1 MAKSINGTVTQT
13 VVLGKHGY
21 GSYLYIT
28 TAGVVLP
35 GAGARGVVIPA
46 SIQRGEV
53 SNYGQVFGGAGAAGG
68 AGGIALAALGND
80 LIRNSG
86 SFIGGAGGFAATRA
100 ATAGANGRN
109 RCRP

>member
-53 SNYGQVFGGAGAAGG
+53 STMARYSAARVQP
-68 AGGIALAALGND
+68 AAP
-80 LIRNSG
+80 
-86 SFIGGAGGFAATRA
+86 AASRWPLS
-100 ATAGANGRN
+100 ATT
-109 RCRP
+109 